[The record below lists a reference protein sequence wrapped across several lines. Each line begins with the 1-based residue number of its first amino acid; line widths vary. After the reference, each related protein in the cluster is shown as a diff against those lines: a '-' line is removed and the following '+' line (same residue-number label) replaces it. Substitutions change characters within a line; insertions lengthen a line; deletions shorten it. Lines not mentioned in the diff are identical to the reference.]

1 MTTVQEIVAL
11 IENTRVDWS
20 ATPQSVM
27 SPVSGVITSQKDLE
41 AYQRRDHD
49 LVGYGYFYIDVRNMG
64 ADLALMHS
72 TRPGYWETE
81 IIPKCYSPLLPE
93 DLERAVEKAGGAM
106 NWSGHYPL
114 DAWSLEKV
122 RLSYLGQGG

>member
-11 IENTRVDWS
+11 IENTRIDWS

-27 SPVSGVITSQKDLE
+27 SPASGVITSQEDLE

-81 IIPKCYSPLLPE
+81 SSLSVTAHSYPRTSSVPSRRP
-93 DLERAVEKAGGAM
+93 VE
-106 NWSGHYPL
+106 L
-114 DAWSLEKV
+114 
-122 RLSYLGQGG
+122 